1 MKIFDYKLIL
11 LLALTFVIYF
21 MYRELQTL
29 NKRVD
34 SLESRKDS
42 LNKQLVN
49 QEQPKFIKFNNL
61 ENNESTNNLNVN
73 QPEVFVK
80 ENQHLQT
87 VKEVKKAIDNI
98 LPNESCTISTEEE
111 SATENLEKINEENA
125 DEVRAEELDEENAVE
140 IYSNDNVES
149 ISTQQSSLEEL
160 NIQELDKDNVVK
172 NITQVFIDN
181 NEETMDLNNMNLSPT
196 SSIASSISNIE
207 DIDTNNLTESPKK
220 KETESPKKKETESSK
235 KKETENDKIEEISVD
250 LLLKRNKLQDLKDIA
265 TKLNIELRTNGKAKT
280 KKQLAQEIFTTKT
293 SQ

>member
-34 SLESRKDS
+34 SLESRKES

-49 QEQPKFIKFNNL
+49 QEQPKFIDFNKF
-61 ENNESTNNLNVN
+61 ESNETTNNLNVN
-73 QPEVFVK
+73 QPEVFVEEK
-80 ENQHLQT
+80 QIRTIE
-87 VKEVKKAIDNI
+87 EAKKVIDNI

-111 SATENLEKINEENA
+111 SVTENLEKINEENA
-125 DEVRAEELDEENAVE
+125 DEVRVEELDEENAVE

-149 ISTQQSSLEEL
+149 ISTQQSSSEEL
-160 NIQELDKDNVVK
+160 NIQELDKDDVVK
-172 NITQVFIDN
+172 NITKVFIDEN
-181 NEETMDLNNMNLSPT
+181 QEDLDLNGMNLSPT

-220 KETESPKKKETESSK
+220 KETE
-235 KKETENDKIEEISVD
+235 NDKIEEISVD
-250 LLLKRNKLQDLKDIA
+250 LLLKRNKLVDLKNIA

-293 SQ
+293 T